1 MWNVECGMWNME
13 CGLWNVECGMT
24 YVDDILD
31 APLRPKVTHDNLINL
46 FI

>member
-1 MWNVECGMWNME
+1 M
-13 CGLWNVECGMT
+13 WNVECGMT

-46 FI
+46 FIYLYKLIDIF